1 MEPSDLNTHLPP
13 RKRLLAGLRT
23 AAAASPCDA
32 ARLEAA
38 PEPPLLL
45 PDGLAARLRAMPPA
59 STQQEIIQA
68 AQRAADA
75 AADAAA
81 AARAAA
87 VDKAAVAARARAA
100 ARAAMEFLDSLC
112 IAGASRNGIQLL
124 KPKSKKKHVQVKL
137 LYRPPSSN
145 GRAIEG
151 AEDAVGGDVTPRPH
165 RRRRESDE
173 EVARKLHRVMNSSP
187 RISFTG
193 PKRPRGIADGKDG
206 FHSDGGGGDACNGSS
221 THTPTEV
228 GFVNGGSSVGKSG
241 ERTIH
246 SSKIRAP
253 GDDGEEYP
261 WNTAKSS
268 RHIVNNGDGIGNLSA
283 GRKVKIKRKQL
294 FLNHHSN
301 GEQREEHKQE
311 TEQSRDPPTGYCNE
325 LKSNGAEKRPG
336 FADDARAAAPGGGDD
351 PAPTKIT
358 SVWKFK
364 KFKPASSSHCSSD
377 SKMLCSSSSAAE
389 TSASVK
395 AD

>member
-32 ARLEAA
+32 AEPEPA
-38 PEPPLLL
+38 PVPPLLL

-151 AEDAVGGDVTPRPH
+151 AEEAVGGDVTPRPH

-193 PKRPRGIADGKDG
+193 PKRPRGIADG
-206 FHSDGGGGDACNGSS
+206 FHSEGSGGDACNGSS
-221 THTPTEV
+221 THTPTSV
-228 GFVNGGSSVGKSG
+228 GVLLNGGSSVAKSG

-246 SSKIRAP
+246 SSKTRAP
-253 GDDGEEYP
+253 DADGEEYP

-268 RHIVNNGDGIGNLSA
+268 RHIADNGDGIGNLSA

-301 GEQREEHKQE
+301 GEQREEDKE
-311 TEQSRDPPTGYCNE
+311 TEQSRGPPIGYCNE
-325 LKSNGAEKRPG
+325 LKSNGAEKRPS
-336 FADDARAAAPGGGDD
+336 FADAMAAPGGGDD

-364 KFKPASSSHCSSD
+364 KFKQASASHCSSD

>member
-32 ARLEAA
+32 APA

-45 PDGLAARLRAMPPA
+45 PDGLAARLRDMPPA

-68 AQRAADA
+68 AQRAVDA
-75 AADAAA
+75 AEAAAA

-151 AEDAVGGDVTPRPH
+151 REEAVGGDGTPRPH

-193 PKRPRGIADGKDG
+193 PKRPRGIAAGEDGY
-206 FHSDGGGGDACNGSS
+206 HSDGGGGDACNGSS
-221 THTPTEV
+221 THTPTSV
-228 GFVNGGSSVGKSG
+228 GGLLNGGSSVGKSG

-246 SSKIRAP
+246 SSKTRAP
-253 GDDGEEYP
+253 GDDGEAYS
-261 WNTAKSS
+261 WNTARSS
-268 RHIVNNGDGIGNLSA
+268 RHIADNGDGIGNLSA

-294 FLNHHSN
+294 FLNHNHD
-301 GEQREEHKQE
+301 GEQREEDKE
-311 TEQSRDPPTGYCNE
+311 TEQFRDPTGYDE
-325 LKSNGAEKRPG
+325 LKSNGAEKRPS
-336 FADDARAAAPGGGDD
+336 FADAIAAPGGDD
-351 PAPTKIT
+351 PMPTKIT